1 MAEKLVSGAGP
12 GFTQNADGF
21 AAAWGSTNIK
31 TFTIAENFSL
41 LDGFDF
47 DLKAK
52 TQKAQLTVDTA
63 NAERELTLNEN
74 FTIGD
79 GYPGTLTFS
88 ASGKTLT
95 VPLDA
100 SVSGTNTG
108 DQNTF
113 STISVSGQDNV
124 VADAAGDTLTL
135 AAGSGIAI
143 TTTAGSDTITI
154 SASGGLAYEELT
166 TTPVSAAVNKSYVV
180 NNAGAICVIT
190 LPATAAAGS
199 SIEFLAKSTDLFSV
213 TAAAGQTIRLGS
225 TVTKTAGK
233 ITAVHLGCSVI
244 LECTTADTTWEAKSV
259 VGNFNVEIS

>member
-1 MAEKLVSGAGP
+1 MAVKLVSGAGP

-21 AAAWGSTNIK
+21 AVAWGTTNVK
-31 TFTIAENFSL
+31 TFTIAENLSL

-52 TQKAQLTVDTA
+52 TQKAQLTVDTC

-88 ASGKTLT
+88 AASKTLT

-108 DQNTF
+108 DQSVFT
-113 STISVSGQDNV
+113 TIAVSGQDSV
-124 VADAAGDTLTL
+124 VADAASDTLTL
-135 AAGSGIAI
+135 AAGTGVTI

-154 SASGGLAYEELT
+154 AASGGLAYEELT
-166 TTPVSAAVNKSYVV
+166 TTPVTAAVNKSYVV

-199 SIEFLAKSTDLFSV
+199 SIEVSSKSTDLFSV
-213 TAAAGQTIRLGS
+213 TAATGQTIRIGS
-225 TVTKTAGK
+225 TVTKAVGT
-233 ITAVHLGCSVI
+233 ITAVHLGCSI
-244 LECTTADTTWEAKSV
+244 TLECSTADTTWVAKAV